1 MQLPEKQAVREFEN
15 LLPLVNVVFLLL
27 IFFMVAGAF
36 NSPDPFS
43 IDPTIAENDN
53 IADSKTLT
61 ILMSDQGEFA
71 VENQI
76 VAVNELILIIQQN
89 LQNQSLQRVQL
100 KPDAN
105 ADAVIVVELLERL
118 GETELEAI
126 HILTSAPTS

>member
-1 MQLPEKQAVREFEN
+1 MQLPGKQAVREFEN

-36 NSPDPFS
+36 NSPDPFV
-43 IDPTIAENDN
+43 IDPTITENDN

-71 VENQI
+71 VDNEI
-76 VAVNELILIIQQN
+76 VTMNELILIIQQN
-89 LQNQSLQRVQL
+89 LQNQSLKRVQL

-118 GETELEAI
+118 GQTELETI
-126 HILTSAPTS
+126 NILTTAPTS